1 MALFEGS
8 ATALVAPMNEDYSIN
23 YDEFRVLVQKCV
35 DAKVPAIIVNGTTG
49 EASTLTIAEEHQLIK
64 IAKEVAGNTCKVIAG
79 TGSNDTMYALEQSKA
94 VEALGVDGLLIV
106 TPYYNKTSQA
116 GLLQHYTMIADHVN
130 IPIILYN
137 VPGRTGMNISVDV
150 VVELA
155 KHKNIVA
162 LKEASGNMSYAME
175 VLRKTKDI
183 EDFCVYSGNDDIIL
197 PMMAAGAK
205 GVISVISNV
214 YPKETELLCRYVL
227 EGQYDKAQS
236 LAMDMDE
243 LNDQLF
249 SDVNPIN
256 VKAALAKQGICKETL
271 RLPLIPTT
279 KANKEALYKAMD
291 TFEKLGY

>member
-291 TFEKLGY
+291 AFEKLGY